1 MTSPGRQRISDNR
14 MVWGKQEIQRAGR
27 NPPHGLHVALKRC
40 LEGIKVSQR
49 VPPAMHPKSYQ
60 ISTAPVGGHAKFGAV
75 SKKSFGISCPY
86 RGASSLSTA
95 SPLARRRR
103 VRHYSLQ
110 SAFCSY
116 TCRPLEGAQKSI
128 AATAV
133 AGLALKNASAF
144 THPSIWIC
152 LAEILARYPSG
163 DDIRWTYS
171 THSAVSRALAFTLV
185 QLDGVN
191 EDASTALHQ
200 SGRHMRQP
208 FLFQL
213 ILLAHVHA
221 CELLVATNV

>member
-14 MVWGKQEIQRAGR
+14 MAWGKQEIQRAGR

-75 SKKSFGISCPY
+75 STNRLASHAPIVELPHY
-86 RGASSLSTA
+86 R
-95 SPLARRRR
+95 PP
-103 VRHYSLQ
+103 VRLLVADEFVTILYNQHFAAIHVDHSKE
-110 SAFCSY
+110 
-116 TCRPLEGAQKSI
+116 PIKSI
-128 AATAV
+128 AAAAV

-144 THPSIWIC
+144 THPSIWIY
-152 LAEILARYPSG
+152 LVEFLARYPSG

-191 EDASTALHQ
+191 EDASSALHQ

-221 CELLVATNV
+221 CELLVATSV